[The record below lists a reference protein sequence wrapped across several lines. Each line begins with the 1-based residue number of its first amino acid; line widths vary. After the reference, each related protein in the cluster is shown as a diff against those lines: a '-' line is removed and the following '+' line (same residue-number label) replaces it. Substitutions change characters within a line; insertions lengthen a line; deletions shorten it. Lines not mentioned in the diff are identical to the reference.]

1 MLLLSKVSPQ
11 PVMTQTVAK
20 PKLTFEE
27 YLSYD
32 DGTDNRYELVD
43 GELIALPPESGRN
56 LQIAKYLFFML
67 VTSGQVAFE
76 LVNYHCEVQVPLL
89 QPGYAANRY
98 PDLVV
103 LRPEH
108 IELTRTRM
116 TITLTMPPPDL
127 VVEVVSPGKVNRE
140 RDYTAKREQ
149 YAARGIPEYWIA
161 DPDDQVFIVLQLKAG
176 VYVEVGRFQGRDRIV
191 SPGFPELE
199 LTAEQVLN
207 PSV

>member
-1 MLLLSKVSPQ
+1 MLPLKKVSPQ
-11 PVMTQTVAK
+11 PVMTQAIAK

-43 GELIALPPESGRN
+43 GELVALPPESGRN
-56 LQIAKYLFFML
+56 AWIAKYLFL
-67 VTSGQVAFE
+67 VLSRLVGFE
-76 LVNYHCEVQVPLL
+76 LVNFYNCEVQVPVLK
-89 QPGYAANRY
+89 PGYAANRY
-98 PDLVV
+98 PDLVI

-116 TITLTMPPPDL
+116 TVTLNMPPPDL

-176 VYVEVGRFQGRDRIV
+176 VYVEVGRFQGSERIV

>member
-1 MLLLSKVSPQ
+1 
-11 PVMTQTVAK
+11 MTQAITKPK

-27 YLSYD
+27 YLDYD

-56 LQIAKYLFFML
+56 ARIAKCLFLKL
-67 VTSGQVAFE
+67 VSSGQVSGE
-76 LVNYHCEVQVPLL
+76 LIDYNCELQVPVL

-103 LRPEH
+103 LKAEH
-108 IELTRTRM
+108 IELTQTRL

-127 VVEVVSPGKVNRE
+127 VVEVVSPGKANRE
-140 RDYTAKREQ
+140 RDYIAKREQ

-161 DPDDQVFIVLQLKAG
+161 DPDDGVVIVLQLQAG
-176 VYVEVGRFQGRDRIV
+176 AYVEIGQFQGNERIL
-191 SPGFPELE
+191 SPMFPTLE
-199 LTAEQVLN
+199 LTAEQVLYPVFN
-207 PSV
+207 

>member
-43 GELIALPPESGRN
+43 GELVALPPESEVNDFIALYLRDRLIAFVGGRRIRN
-56 LQIAKYLFFML
+56 RCELQITHSA
-67 VTSGQVAFE
+67 S
-76 LVNYHCEVQVPLL
+76 
-89 QPGYAANRY
+89 RY

-103 LRPEH
+103 LKKEH
-108 IELTRTRM
+108 IELTRTRL
-116 TITLTMPPPDL
+116 TVTLDMPPPDL
-127 VVEVVSPGKVNRE
+127 VVEVVSPDKVNRE
-140 RDYTAKREQ
+140 RDYTAKRKQ
-149 YAARGIPEYWIA
+149 YATRGIPEYWIV
-161 DPDDQVFIVLQLKAG
+161 DPRDQVFIVLRLEAG
-176 VYVEVGRFQGRDRIV
+176 VYVEVGRFKGKERIV

-207 PSV
+207 PSFE

>member
-1 MLLLSKVSPQ
+1 MLPLKKVSPQ
-11 PVMTQTVAK
+11 PAMTQAIAK

-32 DGTDNRYELVD
+32 DGTDNRYEWVE
-43 GELIALPPESGRN
+43 GELVALPPKSGTNDR
-56 LQIAKYLFFML
+56 IAFWLSVQLAML
-67 VTSGQVAFE
+67 LGFARVA
-76 LVNYHCEVQVPLL
+76 HHSCEVQVPVLK
-89 QPGYAANRY
+89 PGYAANRY
-98 PDLVV
+98 PDLAV
-103 LRPEH
+103 LKPEH
-108 IELTRTRM
+108 IELTRKRL
-116 TITLTMPPPDL
+116 TITLDMPPPDL
-127 VVEVVSPGKVNRE
+127 VVEVVSPGKLNRE

-161 DPDDQVFIVLQLKAG
+161 DPDDQVFIVLQLQAG
-176 VYVEVGRFQGRDRIV
+176 VYVEVGRFQGKERIV